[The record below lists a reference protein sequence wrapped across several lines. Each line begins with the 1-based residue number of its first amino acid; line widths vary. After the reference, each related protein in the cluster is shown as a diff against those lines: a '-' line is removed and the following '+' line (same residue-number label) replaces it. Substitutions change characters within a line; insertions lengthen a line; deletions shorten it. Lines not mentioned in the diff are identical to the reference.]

1 MQNPALPAYCKHNAD
16 GDQESVTVTFAKG
29 ITVGGEK
36 RKEVTMREPTAG
48 DNMAARQMAKG
59 DNAVHEI
66 TLIANLCDLSPEE
79 VQTAPMRDYR
89 RLQEALDFFN
99 G

>member
-1 MQNPALPAYCKHNAD
+1 MQNPALPSYCKHNVD
-16 GDQESVTVTFAKG
+16 GDQESVTVTLAKG

-36 RKEVTMREPTAG
+36 RTEVTLREPTAG

-59 DNAVHEI
+59 DNAMHEI
-66 TLIANLCDLSPEE
+66 TLIANLADLSPEE
-79 VQTAPMRDYR
+79 VQSAKMRDYA
-89 RLQEALDFFN
+89 RLQEALGFLN

>member
-1 MQNPALPAYCKHNAD
+1 MKNPALPSYCKHNIE
-16 GDQESVTVTFAKG
+16 GEVETVTVTLAKG
-29 ITVGGEK
+29 LTAVGET
-36 RKEVTMREPTAG
+36 RKEITLREPTAG

-66 TLIANLCDLSPEE
+66 TLIANLSGLSPEE

-89 RLQEALDFFN
+89 RLQEALDFLN